1 MFHRTASRLALGLF
15 AAASAIALY
24 SAPAAR
30 AEDINVGN
38 YESGTNGFP
47 WAVAMEEGFFKKYGL
62 NITGIRNASGGQ
74 AIRQVIAGDLLF
86 GDGALTEVIEAQAAG
101 AEVQAISADMENS
114 ATTVWAVLPN
124 SPIKDRTKD
133 LKGKKWSFS
142 NPGAITQAEG
152 AAMITQLG

>member
-86 GDGALTEVIEAQAAG
+86 GDQHGIVAIPPEIA
-101 AEVQAISADMENS
+101 AEVPAVATRQLERERAVADLCRSSEFTLDKLRS
-114 ATTVWAVLPN
+114 LV
-124 SPIKDRTKD
+124 R
-133 LKGKKWSFS
+133 
-142 NPGAITQAEG
+142 
-152 AAMITQLG
+152 QLG

>member
-86 GDGALTEVIEAQAAG
+86 GGAAG
-101 AEVQAISADMENS
+101 DTFVYNLGDGVDVIGDYRRGDTILLQGIDDIFVGCS
-114 ATTVWAVLPN
+114 
-124 SPIKDRTKD
+124 
-133 LKGKKWSFS
+133 
-142 NPGAITQAEG
+142 
-152 AAMITQLG
+152 QLHHQMRDIGVPHHLGDDGSTNASRKSL